1 MFIDVVS
8 ANTIASLLRGEIDER
23 EGEASVDLTSFA
35 CRLCSFLCYKLSG
48 SSPRCRNPE
57 GPRYVCFVEHRC
69 FFGFEGLFARLCTPT
84 LFRVV
89 GEIFG
94 REEREREREQI
105 WKIDK
110 FSRGDSLKEICEK
123 LEMQRNVQNN
133 FEGEKNIKKLRNR
146 EILKREEKLV
156 NFEKEQH
163 RKIRIYGNFEKK

>member
-89 GEIFG
+89 REIFG
-94 REEREREREQI
+94 REERERENRFGKLINFQKGIAWKKFVKNWKCRE
-105 WKIDK
+105 
-110 FSRGDSLKEICEK
+110 
-123 LEMQRNVQNN
+123 
-133 FEGEKNIKKLRNR
+133 
-146 EILKREEKLV
+146 KRVE
-156 NFEKEQH
+156 
-163 RKIRIYGNFEKK
+163 

>member
-23 EGEASVDLTSFA
+23 EREASVDLTSFA

-57 GPRYVCFVEHRC
+57 GQRYVCFVEHRC

-89 GEIFG
+89 REIFG
-94 REEREREREQI
+94 REERERENRFGKLINFQEVIAWKKFVKNWKCRE
-105 WKIDK
+105 K
-110 FSRGDSLKEICEK
+110 R
-123 LEMQRNVQNN
+123 LE
-133 FEGEKNIKKLRNR
+133 
-146 EILKREEKLV
+146 
-156 NFEKEQH
+156 
-163 RKIRIYGNFEKK
+163 